1 MPEFEPDKIVTD
13 EAPCFYNGFRAVF
26 PQAKTRLHYCRFHI
40 LQTWKRKMNKLVEPS
55 LRTYVHAALRN
66 LLNETQLPTFER
78 RFAEILAYLKTK
90 DQRQMAEYLEKN
102 YLGRTPS
109 WASFANRGAVLDTTM
124 ISERFHL
131 RIKEEFL
138 HRNANSRVDG
148 FVELLIRAVEE
159 IANSID
165 VKERRRFVN
174 CAYRLTET
182 HKRHK
187 AAAEMYKG
195 STDLIVEADTNSWQI
210 QNRARTKVYEVKWE
224 GPCSCDPQKNTH
236 CLMCGVCAYD
246 WFCTCSDNRA
256 GISCIHRHAIKMHI
270 SGQADE
276 STTRATSAE
285 TATVHDVDV
294 VTTEAQ
300 RRQETLHQLFNT
312 ATMTYAAVEACLRS
326 AIRAN
331 TDEAVVQLQE
341 VIAHLQL
348 AYGVVSVYRPGAL
361 AARPEVSRAGGKPRL
376 SKIPILRCGRAHN
389 KSLCLRSSDPPQ
401 QKDASRVNRP
411 FTGNQSGPRRPTTEQ
426 RPHRENGRNHQSDVR
441 HNAHQANTHSS
452 KADNADLE
460 IYSQENPNREKIVL
474 MTALGSIWNHN
485 SNQFE
490 RVLFFFDTGAQK
502 TIIKEETVR
511 FFGLPSHKTEQV
523 TMSGL
528 GGHTEKFESNCVS
541 IKISDAYGTVFDLQ
555 VYAKPAITDAF
566 PSVKLL
572 NVDKAFLRENE
583 IYICNPKLR
592 GEYQIPHILVGLDYY
607 YNLVLYHK
615 STVLPSGL
623 RMAKTIF
630 GPTIYGRGSL
640 EAETIKP
647 ILYGM
652 TAVTDLSENEM
663 LKNLFELEGLG
674 ISSEENSQDEKA
686 NNYLKQYAKSI
697 SFESGYVVAPFPL
710 KENVADL
717 SDNCPV
723 AARRLMALQVQ
734 LSTNSELRSWYCKII
749 NDYIASYVIEEV
761 TFDNT
766 SLSKYYMPHSGV

>member
-1 MPEFEPDKIVTD
+1 MLSCKRFACPKCGKVLFKKNLWSHLKVVHYIEEEELYTIREQINRETGAAKINCPLCEELFTTYKELAEHCNRRHSKDGAGGRPQDYSILSLEFANEQEYEVFCNRGGAGVKPLKATERVTTSKKDVRHCSCYLVVRLENDGRVSVEGCFGHVGHDLDPALLRLSAQQKFYLRTLLEGNILCYNVLKVFSISSFIEHSMEYIIKRLQKEDPSRSSKLSYIMKKDLTNIVAQYNMRPGWRHDDDITSVQLRCTENNPDDGIRIFEPPHDPSGAGFLMVIITPTMLDWMKKYSCRGVTLDDTFHTTRYNLKLATLMVTDERDRGLPTAFLLSGTMTSADVRRMFIEIQSLMPEFEPDKIVTD

-55 LRTYVHAALRN
+55 LRTSVHAALRN

-276 STTRATSAE
+276 NTTRATSAE

-376 SKIPILRCGRAHN
+376 SKIPILR
-389 KSLCLRSSDPPQ
+389 RSSV
-401 QKDASRVNRP
+401 QKPRV
-411 FTGNQSGPRRPTTEQ
+411 
-426 RPHRENGRNHQSDVR
+426 
-441 HNAHQANTHSS
+441 
-452 KADNADLE
+452 
-460 IYSQENPNREKIVL
+460 
-474 MTALGSIWNHN
+474 
-485 SNQFE
+485 
-490 RVLFFFDTGAQK
+490 
-502 TIIKEETVR
+502 
-511 FFGLPSHKTEQV
+511 
-523 TMSGL
+523 
-528 GGHTEKFESNCVS
+528 
-541 IKISDAYGTVFDLQ
+541 
-555 VYAKPAITDAF
+555 
-566 PSVKLL
+566 
-572 NVDKAFLRENE
+572 
-583 IYICNPKLR
+583 
-592 GEYQIPHILVGLDYY
+592 
-607 YNLVLYHK
+607 
-615 STVLPSGL
+615 
-623 RMAKTIF
+623 
-630 GPTIYGRGSL
+630 
-640 EAETIKP
+640 
-647 ILYGM
+647 
-652 TAVTDLSENEM
+652 
-663 LKNLFELEGLG
+663 
-674 ISSEENSQDEKA
+674 SEEGDRLHSEV
-686 NNYLKQYAKSI
+686 LKMQ
-697 SFESGYVVAPFPL
+697 
-710 KENVADL
+710 
-717 SDNCPV
+717 
-723 AARRLMALQVQ
+723 Q
-734 LSTNSELRSWYCKII
+734 LSPFK
-749 NDYIASYVIEEV
+749 DVQ
-761 TFDNT
+761 
-766 SLSKYYMPHSGV
+766 H